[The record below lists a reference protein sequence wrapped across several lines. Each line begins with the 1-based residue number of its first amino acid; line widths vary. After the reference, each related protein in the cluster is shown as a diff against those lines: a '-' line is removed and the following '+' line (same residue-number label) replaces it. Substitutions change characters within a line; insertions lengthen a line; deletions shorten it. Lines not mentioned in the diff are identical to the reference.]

1 MSDLY
6 IMQATLTSVDYVS
19 FTDPATF
26 KGIADWSD
34 AHQADVSVQRSEFVE
49 GPRAYIVKITDAQ
62 LSEDEWNAA
71 FENGYG
77 YVDIAGIEFY
87 LTEGRRVRFGIHMT

>member
-6 IMQATLTSVDYVS
+6 MMQATLTSVDYVS
-19 FTDPATF
+19 LTDPATF

-34 AHQADVSVQRSEFVE
+34 AHQADVSVQRSEFVK

-87 LTEGRRVRFGIHMT
+87 LTEGRRIRFGISMT